1 MLIAKKPLK
10 NRTNGKK
17 NKGSKQRVLLQIIYS
32 PATWL
37 IDFYQSFIY
46 GFIDDENEETLK

>member
-17 NKGSKQRVLLQIIYS
+17 NKGRKQRVLLQIIYS

-46 GFIDDENEETLK
+46 GFIDDEIEETLT